1 MKISIS
7 IKLSILIAILSF
19 IIAFSLGKYA
29 NDISTKELE
38 TKTFTSLQNLS
49 THISEVLDREML
61 ERYREMKFASSMDIL
76 SDEKTTIEDKRA
88 FLEQIKLNQKHHE
101 WIGFALPDGTIQV
114 GTNGYLEGKNV
125 KARPWFPGGL
135 NGPYI
140 GDVHDALLLAKLL
153 PNTSGEAI
161 YFTDIGFPVK
171 NKNGEVIG
179 VLCSH
184 LTWQWTRDIIRS
196 IEKDHN
202 IDIYLLSKNNMILVG
217 PNDSERKQLSEI
229 SQNAVKELNEKNVV
243 KIIDWEFGKRYLTS
257 QTISKGFE
265 EYTGFGWKIIVR
277 ENVKNAFKEIKDNTS
292 KLLIFSLVAS
302 VFGALIGIFIVNLII
317 APLRELN
324 NQIPMLKDNKEI
336 EFDKNISTKEIFELQ
351 EALKSLQ
358 HNLLSETKL
367 KNEAEDKIKIS
378 LQIFDQSL
386 EGIIIT
392 DKENN
397 IILVNKAFTQ
407 ITGYELNE
415 IYGKNPSILNSGKYD
430 SDFYKKMWE
439 EIKTHGKWSGKLV
452 NKRKSGEFYEEYLKI
467 STIKDENGNIVN
479 YLATFNSGF

>member
-1 MKISIS
+1 MKFSIS
-7 IKLSILIAILSF
+7 IKLAILIAILSF
-19 IIAFSLGKYA
+19 IIAMTLGKYA
-29 NDISTKELE
+29 NSISSKELE
-38 TKTFTSLQNLS
+38 VKTFNSLQNLS
-49 THISEVLDREML
+49 THISEVLDREIL
-61 ERYREMKFASSMDIL
+61 ERYKELKFAASMDIL
-76 SDEKTTIEDKRA
+76 SDEKTTIEEKRA
-88 FLEQIKLNQKHHE
+88 FIEQIKLNQKHHE
-101 WIGFALPDGTIQV
+101 WIGFALPDGTVQV

-161 YFTDIGFPVK
+161 YFTDIAFPIK

-184 LTWQWTRDIIRS
+184 LTWQWTRDIIRN

-202 IDIYLLSKNNMILVG
+202 IDIYLLSKDNMVLVG

-229 SQNAVKELNEKNVV
+229 SENAVKNLNENNVV
-243 KIIDWEFGKRYLTS
+243 KIIDWEFGKEYLTA

-265 EYTGFGWKIIVR
+265 EYKGFGWKIIVR
-277 ENVKNAFKEIKDNTS
+277 ENVENAFKEIKDNTS
-292 KLLIFSLVAS
+292 KLLIFSILAS
-302 VFGALIGIFIVNLII
+302 IIGAITGILASNLIVL
-317 APLRELN
+317 PLKRLN
-324 NQIPMLKDNKEI
+324 EQIHMLKENKE
-336 EFDKNISTKEIFELQ
+336 FNFNKDISTKEIYELQ

-358 HNLLSETKL
+358 ENLLSETKL
-367 KNEAEDKIKIS
+367 KKEAEDKIKIS

-386 EGIIIT
+386 EGILIT
-392 DKENN
+392 DKDNN
-397 IILVNKAFTQ
+397 IILVNKAFTE

-415 IYGKNPSILNSGKYD
+415 IYGKNPSVLTSGKYD

-439 EIKTHGKWSGKLV
+439 DIKINGKWSGKLS
-452 NKRKSGEFYEEYLKI
+452 NKKKDGEFYDEYLKI
-467 STIKDENGNIVN
+467 STIKNDNGEIVN

>member
-1 MKISIS
+1 MKISIGV
-7 IKLSILIAILSF
+7 KLSILIAILSF
-19 IIAFSLGKYA
+19 IIAMTLGKYA
-29 NDISTKELE
+29 NNLFTKELE
-38 TKTFTSLQNLS
+38 IKTFNSLENLS
-49 THISEVLDREML
+49 THIAEVLDREML
-61 ERYREMKFASSMDIL
+61 ERYKEIRFASVMDIL
-76 SDEKTTIEDKRA
+76 SDEKTTIEEKRA
-88 FLEQIKLNQKHHE
+88 FLNQIKLNQKHHE
-101 WIGFALPDGTIQV
+101 WIGFALPDGTVQV

-161 YFTDIGFPVK
+161 YFTDIAFPVK
-171 NKNGEVIG
+171 NKNNEIIG

-184 LTWQWTRDIIRS
+184 LTWQWTREIIRS

-202 IDIYLLSKNNMILVG
+202 IDIYLLSKDNMVLVG

-229 SQNAVKELNEKNVV
+229 SENAQKELNDKNIV
-243 KIIDWEFGKRYLTS
+243 KVIDWEVGKKYLTS

-265 EYTGFGWKIIVR
+265 EYSGFGWKIIVR
-277 ENVKNAFKEIKDNTS
+277 ENIDNAFSEIKDNSS
-292 KLLIFSLVAS
+292 KLLIFSICAGIL
-302 VFGALIGIFIVNLII
+302 GAIIGIFIINII
-317 APLRELN
+317 IKPLRKLSE
-324 NQIPMLKDNKEI
+324 QIPNLKENKEFD
-336 EFDKNISTKEIFELQ
+336 FDKNISTKEIFELQ

-358 HNLLSETKL
+358 DNLLSETKL
-367 KNEAEDKIKIS
+367 KEEAEDKIKIS

-392 DKENN
+392 DKNNN
-397 IILVNKAFTQ
+397 IILINKAFTE

-415 IYGKNPSILNSGKYD
+415 IYGKNPSILTSGQYD
-430 SDFYKKMWE
+430 LDFYKKMWE
-439 EIKTHGKWSGKLV
+439 DIQVNGKWSGKIF
-452 NKRKSGEFYEEYLKI
+452 NKRKDGKLYEEYLKI
-467 STIKDENGNIVN
+467 STIRDDEGNIVN